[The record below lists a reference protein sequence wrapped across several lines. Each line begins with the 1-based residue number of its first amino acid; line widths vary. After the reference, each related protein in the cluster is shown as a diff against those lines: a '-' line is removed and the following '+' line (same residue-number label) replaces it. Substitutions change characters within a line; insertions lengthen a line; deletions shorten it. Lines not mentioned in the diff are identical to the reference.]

1 MASATLGVDP
11 SDAGVASAMVNTS
24 QQVGGSIG
32 TAVLSTLSASAVT
45 AFVAGKAP
53 TAAIAA
59 QAAVDGYTTAVLWS
73 AVCLG
78 AGAVATAL
86 LLRGGAPEV
95 DPEAEGNLAMAH

>member
-1 MASATLGVDP
+1 
-11 SDAGVASAMVNTS
+11 MVNTS

-53 TAAIAA
+53 TAAVAA
-59 QAAVDGYTTAVLWS
+59 QAAVNGYTTAFMCS
-73 AVCLG
+73 AVLLG

-95 DPEAEGNLAMAH
+95 GPEGEGTLAMAH